1 MGNFDMVSGKASL
14 AISSSGQ
21 LAADMP
27 KDGDAE
33 TLALFAGLFALMQQT
48 RSPDPS
54 GGTSVT
60 ADGQT
65 VATPDTAAPEL
76 AAMNLP
82 AADRLMQEKQATAEA
97 AISIMTAPLADVA
110 GNGGTPGEGGEQDH
124 GAARLTRLLLAA
136 GNLVDSPILP
146 SADGQKI
153 SRPCAVIS

>member
-14 AISSSGQ
+14 AISSGGQ

-54 GGTSVT
+54 GGTSAT

-65 VATPDTAAPEL
+65 VATPDTAPSEL
-76 AAMNLP
+76 TAMNLP
-82 AADRLMQEKQATAEA
+82 AADLLMPE
-97 AISIMTAPLADVA
+97 
-110 GNGGTPGEGGEQDH
+110 
-124 GAARLTRLLLAA
+124 
-136 GNLVDSPILP
+136 
-146 SADGQKI
+146 
-153 SRPCAVIS
+153 